1 MTLIIRHNIFIR
13 QPYQ

>member
-1 MTLIIRHNIFIR
+1 MAQNIFIR

>member
-1 MTLIIRHNIFIR
+1 MFIR